1 MVIDAA
7 PVRVAHRLSVAASI
21 MSPMELWSM
30 AFLMCISQPVAPVR
44 PTASIARLPIRGT
57 TTDQRHGI
65 AAWPLPDHQLPAH
78 RPGISLRDT
87 RRCTLRHRHQLGEKD
102 KFLPQAS
109 ARILSVRAC
118 PFGSHVQLPGTS
130 LPQTPFEELDAT
142 LGAIA
147 NVLRSPPRVDAC
159 QYSNTRKLILVLR
172 TATCSSHMA
181 S

>member
-87 RRCTLRHRHQLGEKD
+87 RRCTLRHRHQLGEKRQV
-102 KFLPQAS
+102 LTS
-109 ARILSVRAC
+109 SLSKDIVRARL
-118 PFGSHVQLPGTS
+118 PFWQPPPATRNITS
-130 LPQTPFEELDAT
+130 SNPF
-142 LGAIA
+142 
-147 NVLRSPPRVDAC
+147 RR
-159 QYSNTRKLILVLR
+159 TRCNSRCHRQRAPK
-172 TATCSSHMA
+172 SSA
-181 S
+181 SRCVPV

>member
-87 RRCTLRHRHQLGEKD
+87 RRCTLRHRHQLGEK
-102 KFLPQAS
+102 KTSSYLRPQQGHCPCAPALLAATSSYHEHHFRKPLSKNSMQLSVPLPTCS
-109 ARILSVRAC
+109 EVLRKSMRARIAIL
-118 PFGSHVQLPGTS
+118 GS
-130 LPQTPFEELDAT
+130 
-142 LGAIA
+142 
-147 NVLRSPPRVDAC
+147 
-159 QYSNTRKLILVLR
+159 
-172 TATCSSHMA
+172 
-181 S
+181 